1 MTNEEI
7 IIIYKKVGIDAE
19 FMKIQNEQNEFED
32 LIGGELDYIPYEE
45 ITIVARKNR
54 EHLKPNIYINTEFLS
69 ISSSIRGDVI
79 IVCRENENFKSLTK
93 EQAIKYREFLKRA
106 SFNLSLIHI

>member
-93 EQAIKYREFLKRA
+93 EQAIENF
-106 SFNLSLIHI
+106 

>member
-93 EQAIKYREFLKRA
+93 EQAIK
-106 SFNLSLIHI
+106 